1 MRVDAVEPQT
11 VPQHDPSVSPLEARR
26 EPKWSLGFV
35 AVLMYLFVEYMRL
48 SAQYPV
54 FRAVQIGK
62 VVVAFCLLGWAIAPR
77 SRGDF
82 RFSRPIDLTLGA
94 LFFAAFLSA
103 CFARYQAAAWTTILD
118 LFRWVLIYFVI
129 SRIVV
134 SSWRQRIFFFLF
146 LLLNDKLAQAAI
158 RGFYAGKEFGRS
170 DDFMARIGVGAG
182 SVGFFSNA
190 GDFGVAMCVVFPL
203 AGIMLLGESKKLPR
217 LFFLAS
223 FLVISGAII
232 ACGSRG
238 AVLGALVAAAA
249 AWARNPRRLGTVAV
263 FLLFIPAFIYVLPQ
277 ASKER
282 WQSAANWR
290 EDKTAS
296 HRVELWKAGLRMF
309 HDYPVLGVGPGN
321 YAQRYSESYAA
332 PGDDPA
338 GWAPHSIYIQSLSEL
353 GGAGTL
359 PVLLLFF
366 FCFRLNFRTRKLLDP
381 SGSPREKFNYFL
393 AYGLDLAL
401 VGYMVSG
408 AFLTVL
414 YYPHLWVILGISVG
428 LHTAVTRR
436 PAPQTAEGTQV
447 GAIVPATSHG

>member
-1 MRVDAVEPQT
+1 MRVEAVEPQT
-11 VPQHDPSVSPLEARR
+11 VPQHDPSVSPLEAAR
-26 EPKWSLGFV
+26 EAKWSLGFV
-35 AVLMYLFVEYMRL
+35 GVLMYLVVEYMRL

-54 FRAVQIGK
+54 FQVVQIGK

-77 SRGDF
+77 TRGDF

-94 LFFAAFLSA
+94 LFFAAILSA
-103 CFARYQAAAWTTILD
+103 FFARHQAEAWTTILD
-118 LFRWVLIYFVI
+118 LFRWVLIYLVI

-146 LLLNDKLAQAAI
+146 MLLNDKMAQAAI
-158 RGFYAGKEFGRS
+158 RGFFAGKAFGRS
-170 DDFMARIGVGAG
+170 DEFMAKIGVGAG

-190 GDFGVAMCVVFPL
+190 GDFGVAMCVVWPL

-223 FLVISGAII
+223 FVVISGAII

-249 AWARNPRRLGTVAV
+249 AWARNPRRLGTVVV
-263 FLLFIPAFIYVLPQ
+263 FLLFIPAFIYVLPE

-282 WQSAANWR
+282 WKSAENWK
-290 EDKTAS
+290 EDRTAS
-296 HRVELWKAGLRMF
+296 HRIDLWKAGLRMF
-309 HDYPVLGVGPGN
+309 GDYPVLGVGPGN
-321 YAQRYSESYAA
+321 YPQRYSESYAE
-332 PGDDPA
+332 PGEDPA
-338 GWAPHSIYIQSLSEL
+338 AWAPHNIFIQSLSEL
-353 GGAGTL
+353 GLAGTV
-359 PVLLLFF
+359 PVFLLFF

-381 SGSPREKFNYFL
+381 SGSPGEKFNYFL

-414 YYPHLWVILGISVG
+414 YYPHLWMILGISVG
-428 LHTAVTRR
+428 LHTAITRR
-436 PAPQTAEGTQV
+436 PAPQTAEGAQMGTI
-447 GAIVPATSHG
+447 APAAAQG